1 MAKNYFRYQLP
12 STAPPNKDLIYFP
25 YWRFKG
31 MLFSCTPADV
41 KFQFLDISR
50 QAIPSR
56 LMPVNVGFRSQALKL
71 KFVSPESAGQFLKPQ
86 LTFDE
91 VIQHFEERF
100 SKSLPKPILHQ
111 SRVGDTVSLLYAPF
125 YVEDRLFDA
134 VLNKPITS
142 NVPDDLNPVE
152 FPGEKPDWQ
161 LHFVATLCPNCGW
174 DLSGERDALVLLCK
188 NCNSAWYPVGK
199 KLKKIKFGRFPQEVD
214 NVHYLP
220 YWRIK
225 ASISEIQLHS
235 YGDLVHVANLPRAN
249 QPGWDEIPFRFW
261 IPAFKIRPK
270 VFLRLASSMTLT
282 HPHGKLLEELPGDN
296 HHPVTLPVQEAIESL
311 KITLASFMR
320 PRKNIIEKIPEIKI
334 KPESFVLVYMPFEE
348 KHYEYVQPHF
358 QMAINKNMLVLSK
371 HL

>member
-1 MAKNYFRYQLP
+1 MTSRASTCMVFLDPRIMTEEVINFLIEHQCPQCGAPAVLEETDRLFTCEFCRVRSYLMAKNYFRYQLP

-199 KLKKIKFGRFPQEVD
+199 NLKKLNSDVSPKKSIMSIIFLIGESSLRFRKCSCTLTET
-214 NVHYLP
+214 
-220 YWRIK
+220 
-225 ASISEIQLHS
+225 
-235 YGDLVHVANLPRAN
+235 
-249 QPGWDEIPFRFW
+249 
-261 IPAFKIRPK
+261 
-270 VFLRLASSMTLT
+270 SSMLRTC
-282 HPHGKLLEELPGDN
+282 PGQINPDGTKY
-296 HHPVTLPVQEAIESL
+296 HFVSGYRPLKFAPKCFCASPVV
-311 KITLASFMR
+311 
-320 PRKNIIEKIPEIKI
+320 
-334 KPESFVLVYMPFEE
+334 
-348 KHYEYVQPHF
+348 
-358 QMAINKNMLVLSK
+358 
-371 HL
+371 